1 MDPLLPVMSF
11 LSLGLTAVLLVLYF
25 AVPKESPA
33 MVIANADRNY
43 ESRYLVGPEIFQGK
57 SIKSM
62 VDERDCTT

>member
-1 MDPLLPVMSF
+1 MDPPLPVMSF

-43 ESRYLVGPEIFQGK
+43 ESRYLVGPEIF
-57 SIKSM
+57 
-62 VDERDCTT
+62 